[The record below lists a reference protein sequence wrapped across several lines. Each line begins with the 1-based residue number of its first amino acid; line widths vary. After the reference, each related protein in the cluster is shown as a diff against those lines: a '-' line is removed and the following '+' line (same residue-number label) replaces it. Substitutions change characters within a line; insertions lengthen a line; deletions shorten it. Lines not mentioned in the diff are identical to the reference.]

1 MLWPVGIV
9 QQEGV
14 RAGAELG
21 VRVLTRMSPVR
32 FSTENA
38 EMTTA
43 ARAVWELVL
52 TLGEGGGSGGAWH
65 ASGLRA
71 QARRPG
77 KRHAMSPG

>member
-1 MLWPVGIV
+1 
-9 QQEGV
+9 
-14 RAGAELG
+14 
-21 VRVLTRMSPVR
+21 MSPLR

-52 TLGEGGGSGGAWH
+52 TLGEGLRRSLACV
-65 ASGLRA
+65 GLRA